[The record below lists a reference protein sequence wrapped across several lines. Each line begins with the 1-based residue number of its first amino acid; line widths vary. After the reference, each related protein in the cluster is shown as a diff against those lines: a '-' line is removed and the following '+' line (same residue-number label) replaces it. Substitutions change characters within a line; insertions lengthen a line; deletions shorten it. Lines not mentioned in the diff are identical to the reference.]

1 MTAEPMYRKIAGGR
15 QPPQQH
21 CRASAPACLSAGR
34 NVLPYKFFY
43 SGWRDYRRVVPKICD
58 GTAPVPPSNLDG
70 VALHLVIKGRALNA
84 EQLGGFLLVTVC
96 LGQRLK
102 NRLSLHVIET
112 GHAAAAHRRDRKS
125 TRLNSSHRCI
135 SFAVFC

>member
-1 MTAEPMYRKIAGGR
+1 MTAEPMCRKIAGGR

-43 SGWRDYRRVVPKICD
+43 SDRRDYRTERWCLGNRGREFVRVVPKICD

-112 GHAAAAHRRDRKS
+112 GHAAAAHRSR
-125 TRLNSSHRCI
+125 TRL
-135 SFAVFC
+135 